1 MNSEKHH
8 MDLFEAINQR
18 RCIRS
23 YTKEEVTEGEINVLL
38 KAAIRAPSGCNR
50 QTWRFVIVRS
60 SETIEKLY
68 EAASYSTQ
76 HQTFV
81 KKAPVSIVVCADL
94 NIYKRSRVPYQ
105 ERGINLFI
113 IQETAAAIQNLL
125 LAACALDLAACWV
138 GLFDEELVKEILN
151 LPKGIRPVAI
161 IPIGH
166 TKSKAKPTPR
176 KPLEEF
182 VHYETF

>member
-8 MDLFEAINQR
+8 MDIFDAINQR

-38 KAAIRAPSGCNR
+38 EAAIRAPSAGNR
-50 QTWRFVIVRS
+50 QTWSFVIVRKP
-60 SETIEKLY
+60 EMIEKLY

-76 HQTFV
+76 HQSFV
-81 KKAPVSIVVCADL
+81 KKAPVSIVVCA
-94 NIYKRSRVPYQ
+94 NVNPYKRIAYR
-105 ERGINLFI
+105 ERGKNLFV
-113 IQETAAAIQNLL
+113 IQDTAAAIQNLL
-125 LAACALDLAACWV
+125 LVACALDLAACWV

-182 VHYETF
+182 VYYETF